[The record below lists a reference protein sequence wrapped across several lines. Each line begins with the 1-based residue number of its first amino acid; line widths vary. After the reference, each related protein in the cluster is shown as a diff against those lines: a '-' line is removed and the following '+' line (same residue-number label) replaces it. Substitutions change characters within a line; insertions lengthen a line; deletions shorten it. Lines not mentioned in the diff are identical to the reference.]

1 MRERKNRAGGMSGDG
16 PGNGSG
22 NGDISGFQ
30 RRARDAARRRR
41 RQRRIR
47 LSAALGGLS
56 LALGGAALW
65 FWSAGLPLPAG
76 QWFETARPSD
86 TAPEAPAGTDMA
98 RPRLAPG
105 DDPGHD
111 PRHDPEHDPEDDFV
125 TTSGFIDL
133 PGDPLWI
140 ERSLDTGAEAALQ
153 RHDRP
158 ETLPPERGSGP
169 LVLGHDLL
177 LRPGERVALTLPSS
191 QEDFAVFQ
199 AQRRA
204 RRQAPE
210 IDHGTGHGVSHGAGH
225 ENGAS
230 PVAGVAPVLPDP
242 QSGQQAD
249 SQSDQPHSPPPPP
262 SGPPRPPDAATA
274 RALQIAWQAHD
285 MASGANPGS
294 RSDAANRVAFTRM
307 WLMPSRGRGRLYADS
322 LVRVRNPTGLAELL
336 RTEGVDDAR
345 AAATAAAAAERFG
358 LEMLDSDLMIALR
371 RPLAPEGAGGASDTG
386 GDTRGDTGSFGTLV
400 QAAIYRGGQFLG
412 ALALSDPDVGLMA
425 NTGASADPDT
435 DTDTD
440 TGTDGQR
447 EVNRMVEGSDPWLAR
462 DLPTLVGE
470 AGPDMTGDRLAAT
483 AGAPLPGATTRV
495 LDAFYATALRMGLST
510 ELTGEIVTLLSE
522 GHNLEVEAGQ
532 EDRVT
537 LIFDETAG
545 ELDHVLFVGIESS
558 ATPVRCYLFRPGPE
572 QSPACYGPR
581 PGGVQVV
588 EGPGAAGAGAG
599 IEGAADAAVQALVNR
614 IIQIES
620 AGRIDARNPLSTAT
634 GPGQF
639 LDSTWLRMMRTYRP
653 DLVARHSRQELL
665 NLRVTDYE
673 LSRQMVFEL
682 AREGERYLRSRGHQI
697 TPGRLYLAHF
707 LGMEGAHVALSAP
720 REAPLASLFSAG
732 VISAN
737 PHLRGRDA
745 GFVVDWAENLMARSR
760 GARAPAVIREPEGL
774 GAFRELV
781 DGLLERT

>member
-1 MRERKNRAGGMSGDG
+1 MSGD
-16 PGNGSG
+16 GSG

-86 TAPEAPAGTDMA
+86 AAPEAPAGTDMA
-98 RPRLAPG
+98 HPRIAPE
-105 DDPGHD
+105 D
-111 PRHDPEHDPEDDFV
+111 DPEDDFV

-140 ERSLDTGAEAALQ
+140 ERSLDTGAEAGLQ

-169 LVLGHDLL
+169 LVLARDLL

-210 IDHGTGHGVSHGAGH
+210 TGQGTDHGTGHETGA
-225 ENGAS
+225 N
-230 PVAGVAPVLPDP
+230 PVAGVAPVLPD
-242 QSGQQAD
+242 QQAD
-249 SQSDQPHSPPPPP
+249 QQSDQQSGPPPPP

-285 MASGANPGS
+285 MASGTSSGASSG
-294 RSDAANRVAFTRM
+294 AANRVAFSRM

-371 RPLAPEGAGGASDTG
+371 RPLAPEGSGGASN
-386 GDTRGDTGSFGTLV
+386 TRGDTGSFGTLV

-425 NTGASADPDT
+425 SAGASA
-435 DTDTD
+435 DTD

-470 AGPDMTGDRLAAT
+470 AGSDTAGDRLAAT

-495 LDAFYATALRMGLST
+495 LDAFYAAALRMGLST

-545 ELDHVLFVGIESS
+545 ELDHVLFVGIQSS
-558 ATPVRCYLFRPGPE
+558 STPVRCYLFRPGPE

-653 DLVARHSRQELL
+653 DLVARHNRQELL

-720 REAPLASLFSAG
+720 REVPLASLFSAG